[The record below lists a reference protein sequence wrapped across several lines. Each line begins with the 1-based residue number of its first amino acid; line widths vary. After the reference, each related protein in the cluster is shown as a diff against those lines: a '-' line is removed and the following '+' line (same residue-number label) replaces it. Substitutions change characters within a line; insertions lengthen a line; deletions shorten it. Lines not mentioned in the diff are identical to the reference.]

1 MLAHSSE
8 NLIVCKHSKHI
19 MHADAHNMMWLL
31 FGEERARSIQSSV
44 DAWTAS
50 CGLDNNTAAKKRGR
64 GQGHTW
70 AHTAA
75 TLDKVQPSELLV
87 CALST
92 GQVILIQDLYVFR
105 HFSRSADQPHDHSVV
120 CKTVLTLALSAACG
134 AARAV
139 EARAWAA
146 VWGSDT
152 PVPARPQMHSWHL
165 KTGGSDRSMDT
176 MSALSSVIQRLSQA

>member
-1 MLAHSSE
+1 
-8 NLIVCKHSKHI
+8 

-31 FGEERARSIQSSV
+31 FGKERASAMESSV
-44 DAWTAS
+44 DAWTTG
-50 CGLDNNTAAKKRGR
+50 CGLNKKQG
-64 GQGHTW
+64 GGHTW
-70 AHTAA
+70 ARTAA

-105 HFSRSADQPHDHSVV
+105 HFSCSADQPHDHSVV

-139 EARAWAA
+139 DARAWAA

-152 PVPARPQMHSWHL
+152 PVPPRPQMHSWRL
-165 KTGGSDRSMDT
+165 KNVASDRSSAA
-176 MSALSSVIQRLSQA
+176 MSMIQRLSHA